1 MALLGLLKVIL
12 IIYCNH
18 FLSWFV
24 SVYAGVEE
32 RRNFQVSCLLA
43 SLGLLWVGTN
53 VGVILVYPLPRL
65 RDGVPRINERPQ
77 VALHSHSGPVK
88 FLLPVHYGPV
98 HGAPIRRRMESVL
111 KKYKVDDSVINR
123 LSKVEETDTGSRPNS
138 YLSLDAVAMADNI
151 YEDVEFQGYQKDNGI
166 YSEIPLAENGAGK
179 SPEAS
184 LHIGDKPSI
193 AGEEESELYKSDE
206 HKYFILEPQK
216 NVGTVQALG
225 EAGKAEELKAEDE
238 KEVIQRPKKKFSGT
252 LDVNRKSMTM
262 SCDERFDRRSPAFQL
277 ELKNKL
283 KHRQSLE
290 DLTDCA
296 AADHH
301 EVSNLYPTLLRPK
314 TIVSPTKSLR
324 DSSMSSSLPDVSDS
338 RRGSWYRR
346 PRMSTPI
353 EAKGPDFAVTKIS
366 PKGSKKK
373 GKNDPISPKEDS
385 PPKEKRRSVSFNKD
399 ETMEKKRISSVGT
412 SFSQGSS
419 VDTLRKQ
426 DTNTIMVISAGD
438 GYKDWKKRQSLP
450 NYRPEEPCLI
460 FWMYKY

>member
-1 MALLGLLKVIL
+1 M
-12 IIYCNH
+12 
-18 FLSWFV
+18 
-24 SVYAGVEE
+24 YASVEE
-32 RRNFQVSCLLA
+32 RKNFQVSCLLA

-98 HGAPIRRRMESVL
+98 NGAPIRRRMESVL
-111 KKYKVDDSVINR
+111 RKYKVDDSVINR
-123 LSKVEETDTGSRPNS
+123 LSKVEEKDTGSRPHS

-151 YEDVEFQGYQKDNGI
+151 YEDVEFQGYQKDDNI
-166 YSEIPLAENGAGK
+166 YSEIPLAENDAGK
-179 SPEAS
+179 SPEAN
-184 LHIGDKPSI
+184 LHIGGKQSI
-193 AGEEESELYKSDE
+193 KEDEKESELDMSDE

-216 NVGTVQALG
+216 NVGTVEPQKKVGIVEPQKNVGTVQAPG
-225 EAGKAEELKAEDE
+225 EAGKAEEMKAEDE
-238 KEVIQRPKKKFSGT
+238 NQAILRSKKKFSGS
-252 LDVNRKSMTM
+252 LDVNKRSMTM
-262 SCDERFDRRSPAFQL
+262 SFDERFDRTPSAFQL

-296 AADHH
+296 AATHH

-324 DSSMSSSLPDVSDS
+324 DSFMSSSLPDVSDS

-353 EAKGPDFAVTKIS
+353 EAKGPDFSSKIS

-373 GKNDPISPKEDS
+373 GKNHPVSPKEDS

-399 ETMEKKRISSVGT
+399 ETMEKKRISCVGT